1 MMKLVLRR
9 GFDAVGRIDGGRVGN
24 CKVDRGRGGGEE
36 GGGGGRE
43 GSFHLGRDGR
53 ARAEEGKMVDEGE
66 GGDSGAQ

>member
-24 CKVDRGRGGGEE
+24 CKVDRGRGGGE
-36 GGGGGRE
+36 GRE
-43 GSFHLGRDGR
+43 GSFHLGRDGG